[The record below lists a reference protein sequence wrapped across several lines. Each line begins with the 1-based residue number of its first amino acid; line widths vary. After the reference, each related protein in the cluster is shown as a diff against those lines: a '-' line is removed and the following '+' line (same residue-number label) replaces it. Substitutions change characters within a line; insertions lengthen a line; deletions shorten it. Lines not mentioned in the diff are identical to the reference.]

1 MGESESKIF
10 HYLLT
15 RIKKFG
21 LNLQFGREVS
31 ANDLNLKRRVSSWI
45 KGRICLESSDG
56 GGRINVT
63 QQPALDSFGFA
74 GLIERSRFGFLPLG
88 MAARYSINRLIDSRN
103 CYELIQRGF
112 VISKKNYAS
121 NNNSHERIRTLEELV
136 SRDKGGMIIYPQI
149 GLHENVVSLEYD
161 SEYANLIVNHKLSY
175 ETINLKQE
183 KGVVVTQQSND
194 IKKGLLPTAVEKFL
208 KRRLYF
214 ETLKRAFKR
223 EHGISLVRAAS

>member
-1 MGESESKIF
+1 M
-10 HYLLT
+10 
-15 RIKKFG
+15 
-21 LNLQFGREVS
+21 
-31 ANDLNLKRRVSSWI
+31 A
-45 KGRICLESSDG
+45 
-56 GGRINVT
+56 
-63 QQPALDSFGFA
+63 
-74 GLIERSRFGFLPLG
+74 SRYG
-88 MAARYSINRLIDSRN
+88 INRLIDSRN

-136 SRDKGGMIIYPQI
+136 SRDKGGMIISPQI
-149 GLHENVVSLEYD
+149 GLHENVVALDYE

-183 KGVVVTQQSND
+183 KGVVITQQSND